1 MAKTTLGKGSKPNDP
16 KKARSARRLCYNL
29 KSVDGS
35 MTSPKKSE
43 PAPQLLSLS
52 LINPPTFSATIIS
65 ETSEAL
71 VPSRSA
77 GCAPSPFSP
86 GMFILTQTPPPASPK
101 KSEPAPQL
109 LSLSLI
115 NPPTFSATIISETSE
130 ALVLSRS
137 AGCAPS
143 PFSPGMFIPTQTP
156 PPACP
161 GSPSAAS
168 CHSTALSCADPSQ
181 VALTSYNV
189 SLSNVSDLDSCSQS
203 TPRSIISIS
212 SSSLSQTS
220 SISTSEGEGPF
231 RKTSLTCDPP
241 PRPQRRL
248 FSRATDQMSCGGGKR
263 PFLYRGPV
271 EQTPSPPPVI
281 TWSTALSSPPS
292 VISISSSSP
301 LSSP

>member
-65 ETSEAL
+65 EIREAL
-71 VPSRSA
+71 VP
-77 GCAPSPFSP
+77 
-86 GMFILTQTPPPASPK
+86 
-101 KSEPAPQL
+101 
-109 LSLSLI
+109 
-115 NPPTFSATIISETSE
+115 
-130 ALVLSRS
+130 SRS

-212 SSSLSQTS
+212 SSSLSQTFPS
-220 SISTSEGEGPF
+220 HWSDELWRGETAFPLSWARRADSFSTSGHYVVNSAVFPTVCHF
-231 RKTSLTCDPP
+231 HFLLVTLILSLTKGVSQTS
-241 PRPQRRL
+241 PRSSGDSHFVCWWLTVLSTAVMNCILLYCYIVMVTLINILVSLYPYCMIL
-248 FSRATDQMSCGGGKR
+248 VF
-263 PFLYRGPV
+263 FL
-271 EQTPSPPPVI
+271 VI
-281 TWSTALSSPPS
+281 TKIVV
-292 VISISSSSP
+292 VIIIFVW
-301 LSSP
+301 